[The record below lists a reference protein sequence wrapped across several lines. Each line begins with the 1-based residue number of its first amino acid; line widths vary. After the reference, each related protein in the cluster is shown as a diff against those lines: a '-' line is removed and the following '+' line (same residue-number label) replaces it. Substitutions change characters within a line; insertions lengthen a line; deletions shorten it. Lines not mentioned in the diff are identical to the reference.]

1 MPRWVARSVAQQPGR
16 GVYCGDRGTPDLS
29 VPCPGGHYC
38 SVQSPAAMPCLP
50 GTYCPPG
57 SAMPIQCPG
66 GSFCPMM
73 SAEPSACPQ
82 GFFCPEGARTP
93 VACPAGSRMNPYDML
108 RSSSSTACEP
118 CAEGSYSDSD
128 GSADC
133 TPCQPGYLCQE
144 GCSSK
149 YAIETPSGS
158 HLWLPRRNMR
168 MRSAR

>member
-1 MPRWVARSVAQQPGR
+1 MHGLTLTAQTVHTLKRFPSLTSWWGCAG

-118 CAEGSYSDSD
+118 CAEVRCMGTGLDPQKKVQISLD
-128 GSADC
+128 
-133 TPCQPGYLCQE
+133 
-144 GCSSK
+144 
-149 YAIETPSGS
+149 
-158 HLWLPRRNMR
+158 
-168 MRSAR
+168 